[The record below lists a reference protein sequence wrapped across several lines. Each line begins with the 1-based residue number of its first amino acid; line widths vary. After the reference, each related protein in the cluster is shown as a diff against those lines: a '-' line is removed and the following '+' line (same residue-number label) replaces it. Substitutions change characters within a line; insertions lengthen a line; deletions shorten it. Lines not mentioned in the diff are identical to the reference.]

1 MIRWGWIVM
10 GALAVGWRGALGTVV
25 VVVGARLRHR
35 VRRTPG
41 LGDAEVDQVAA
52 LVVIGLSASMSLANA
67 LAAAAEECGGAAA
80 TEVADL
86 LRRASHRGFA
96 RALAETSGP
105 LGELTSQLAQA
116 QVTGAPMVGAVTAFL
131 ATRRAAARA
140 RALERARTLPVKLIV
155 PLALLLL
162 PGFLILVMGP
172 YIADQIGGLVGAGL
186 P

>member
-1 MIRWGWIVM
+1 MIRWGWVGM
-10 GALAVGWRGALGTVV
+10 GALALGWRGALAVTAI
-25 VVVGARLRHR
+25 VVGARIRR
-35 VRRTPG
+35 RRRRTPM
-41 LGDAEVDQVAA
+41 LDATQVDELAA
-52 LVVIGLSASMSLANA
+52 LVVIGLSAAMSLPNA

-86 LRRASHRGFA
+86 MRRSAHRGFA
-96 RALAETSGP
+96 RALAETTGP
-105 LGELTSQLAQA
+105 LGELTGQLAQA
-116 QVTGAPMVGAVTAFL
+116 QVTGAPMLGAVTAFL
-131 ATRRAAARA
+131 ATRRTAARA

-172 YIADQIGGLVGAGL
+172 YIADQVAGLVGTGL